1 MFLFKSCGG
10 LITPSVLVLTD
21 HKHKSVIT
29 EVPSAMAKRVVLL
42 GAPGAGKGTQAK
54 MLIEKYK
61 IPQIS
66 TGDILRKAVADG
78 TPLGKEAKVIMD
90 SGGLVSD
97 KIVLGLVEERIKQPD
112 CKAGFILDGFPRNTA
127 QAEALDKIL
136 SGMGM
141 PLTAALNIDVD
152 MNDLL
157 KRLTGRRTCKSCQQ
171 MYNIYFSPPKKE
183 GVCDKC
189 GGALFQRDDDK
200 EETIKKR
207 LDVYTK
213 QTAPLIDY
221 YSKKNIMKTIM
232 GTGSIND
239 IFNKVVAVLG

>member
-1 MFLFKSCGG
+1 MS
-10 LITPSVLVLTD
+10 
-21 HKHKSVIT
+21 
-29 EVPSAMAKRVVLL
+29 MRVVLL

-54 MLIEKYK
+54 KLIDKYR

-90 SGGLVSD
+90 QGGLVSD
-97 KIVLGLVEERIKQPD
+97 KIVLGLVEERLKQPD
-112 CKAGFILDGFPRNTA
+112 CKAGYILDGFPRNTA
-127 QAEALDKIL
+127 QAEALDKML
-136 SGMGM
+136 AGMGAS
-141 PLTAALNIDVD
+141 LTTALSIDVD

-171 MYNIYFSPPKKE
+171 MYNIYFTPSKKQ

-207 LDVYTK
+207 LDVYEK
-213 QTAPLIDY
+213 QTAPLISY
-221 YSKKNIMKTIM
+221 YGKKKILKAVQ
-232 GTGSIND
+232 GVGSVDD
-239 IFNKVVAVLG
+239 IFKKVCATLEGK

>member
-1 MFLFKSCGG
+1 
-10 LITPSVLVLTD
+10 
-21 HKHKSVIT
+21 
-29 EVPSAMAKRVVLL
+29 MAKRVVLL

-90 SGGLVSD
+90 QGGLVSD
-97 KIVLGLVEERIKQPD
+97 KIVLGLVEERLKQPD
-112 CKAGFILDGFPRNTA
+112 TTSGFILDGFPRNTA

-136 SGMGM
+136 TSNGI
-141 PLTAALNIDVD
+141 PLTVALNIDVD

-171 MYNIYFSPPKKE
+171 MYNIHFSAPKKDGE
-183 GVCDKC
+183 CDKC
-189 GGALFQRDDDK
+189 GGQLFQRDDDK

-207 LDVYTK
+207 LDVYTQ

-221 YSKKNIMKTIM
+221 YSKKNIMKTVM
-232 GTGSIND
+232 GVGSIND
-239 IFNKVVAVLG
+239 IFSKVTAVLG

>member
-1 MFLFKSCGG
+1 
-10 LITPSVLVLTD
+10 
-21 HKHKSVIT
+21 
-29 EVPSAMAKRVVLL
+29 MASRVVLL

-54 MLIEKYK
+54 MLIDRFK

-90 SGGLVSD
+90 AGGLVSD

-112 CKAGFILDGFPRNTA
+112 CKSGFILDGFPRNTA

-136 SGMGM
+136 SGMNM
-141 PLTAALNIDVD
+141 PLTVALNIDVD
-152 MNDLL
+152 LNDLL

-183 GVCDKC
+183 GTCDTC

-200 EETIKKR
+200 EATIKKR
-207 LDVYTK
+207 LEVYTQ

-221 YSKKNIMKTIM
+221 YSRKKIMKTVM
-232 GTGSIND
+232 GVGSIED
-239 IFNKVVAVLG
+239 IFKKAVAAIEA

>member
-1 MFLFKSCGG
+1 
-10 LITPSVLVLTD
+10 
-21 HKHKSVIT
+21 
-29 EVPSAMAKRVVLL
+29 MAKRVVLL

-54 MLIEKYK
+54 MLIEKFK

-90 SGGLVSD
+90 QGGLVSD

-112 CKAGFILDGFPRNTA
+112 CQAGFILDGFPRNTS
-127 QAEALDKIL
+127 QADALDKML
-136 SGMGM
+136 VGMNM
-141 PLTAALNIDVD
+141 PLTVALTVDVEKGEL
-152 MNDLL
+152 M

-171 MYNIYFSPPKKE
+171 MYNVYFSAPKKE

-207 LDVYTK
+207 LDVYDT
-213 QTAPLIDY
+213 QTAPLISY
-221 YSKKNIMKTIM
+221 YSKKNIMKTVM
-232 GTGSIND
+232 GVGNISD
-239 IFNKVVAVLG
+239 IFNKVVAALA

>member
-1 MFLFKSCGG
+1 
-10 LITPSVLVLTD
+10 
-21 HKHKSVIT
+21 
-29 EVPSAMAKRVVLL
+29 MAKRVVLL

-54 MLIEKYK
+54 MLIEKYL

-90 SGGLVSD
+90 QGGLVSD

-112 CKAGFILDGFPRNTA
+112 CKNGFILDGFPRNTA

-136 SGMGM
+136 SGTGA
-141 PLTAALNIDVD
+141 PLTIALNIDVD

-157 KRLTGRRTCKSCQQ
+157 KRLTGRRTCKGCQQ
-171 MYNIYFSPPKKE
+171 MYNTYFSPPKKE
-183 GVCDKC
+183 GICDKC
-189 GGALFQRDDDK
+189 GGQLFQRDDDK
-200 EETIKKR
+200 EATIKKR
-207 LDVYTK
+207 LDVYTQ

-221 YSKKNIMKTIM
+221 YSKKGIMKTVM
-232 GTGSIND
+232 GVGSIND
-239 IFNKVVAVLG
+239 IFNKVIAVLG

>member
-1 MFLFKSCGG
+1 
-10 LITPSVLVLTD
+10 
-21 HKHKSVIT
+21 
-29 EVPSAMAKRVVLL
+29 MATRVVLL

-54 MLIEKYK
+54 MLIDRFK

-97 KIVLGLVEERIKQPD
+97 KIVLGLVEERLKQPD
-112 CKAGFILDGFPRNTA
+112 CKDGFILDGFPRNTA

-136 SGMGM
+136 TGSSM
-141 PLTAALNIDVD
+141 PLTVALNIDVD
-152 MNDLL
+152 LNDLL

-171 MYNIYFSPPKKE
+171 MYNIYFSAPKKE

-189 GGALFQRDDDK
+189 GGELFQRDDDK
-200 EETIKKR
+200 EATIKKR
-207 LDVYTK
+207 LDVYQQ

-221 YSKKNIMKTIM
+221 YSKKKIMKTVA
-232 GTGSIND
+232 GVGSIDD
-239 IFNKVVAVLG
+239 IFKKAVAALEGK